1 MVLEK
6 LEMKRCMS
14 IISLINSDLKRYS
27 RGGNFLKCY
36 ITIPGFKY
44 TVFLRLIQCTEKRRW
59 LFPLTILLKVKLLL
73 MQRHYGIQI
82 PSATRIGK
90 GFYIGHY
97 GTIIVNA
104 KAIIGDNVNI
114 SQGVTIRQA
123 NRGQHKGVPVIGNE
137 VYIGPGAKIVG
148 KVVIGNNVAIGANA
162 VVTNDVPDNACVAGV
177 PARIINMRGA
187 EGYVNNKA

>member
-1 MVLEK
+1 
-6 LEMKRCMS
+6 MS
-14 IISLINSDLKRYS
+14 VISLINNDLKRHS
-27 RGGNFLKCY
+27 GGGNFLRSF

-59 LFPLTILLKVKLLL
+59 LFPFTILLKVKLLL

-114 SQGVTIRQA
+114 SQGVTIGQA

-177 PARIINMRGA
+177 PARIINMKGA
-187 EGYVNNKA
+187 EGYVNNKV

>member
-1 MVLEK
+1 
-6 LEMKRCMS
+6 
-14 IISLINSDLKRYS
+14 
-27 RGGNFLKCY
+27 
-36 ITIPGFKY
+36 
-44 TVFLRLIQCTEKRRW
+44 
-59 LFPLTILLKVKLLL
+59 

-114 SQGVTIRQA
+114 SQGVTIGQA

-177 PARIINMRGA
+177 PARIINMKGA
-187 EGYVNNKA
+187 EGYVINKV

>member
-1 MVLEK
+1 
-6 LEMKRCMS
+6 MS
-14 IISLINSDLKRYS
+14 AISLINNDLKRHS
-27 RGGNFLKCY
+27 GGGKFLRSF

-59 LFPLTILLKVKLLL
+59 LFPFTILLKVKLLL

-114 SQGVTIRQA
+114 SQGVTIGQA

-177 PARIINMRGA
+177 PARIINMKGA
-187 EGYVNNKA
+187 EGYVNNKV